1 VAAGLIVGEGA
12 VQSSETAR
20 KCRECA
26 DSALALARE
35 VQTAREARHY
45 LQLAEIW
52 LRLAARFERYGKQAP
67 RSPEDKL
74 FYLFHKTTP
83 PAYPGDS
90 SERPSSGDLP
100 Q

>member
-1 VAAGLIVGEGA
+1 MAAGAIVGEGA

-35 VQTAREARHY
+35 AQTAREARHY

-52 LRLAARFERYGKQAP
+52 LRLAARFERYGKQPP

-74 FYLFHKTTP
+74 FYLFHETTP
-83 PAYPGDS
+83 PAYPGES
-90 SERPSSGDLP
+90 SENPSSSDLP
-100 Q
+100 

>member
-1 VAAGLIVGEGA
+1 MPLC
-12 VQSSETAR
+12 ETAR

-35 VQTAREARHY
+35 AKTTREARHY

-52 LRLAARFERYGKQAP
+52 LRLAARFERYLKQPP

-74 FYLFHKTTP
+74 FYLFHETSP
-83 PAYPGDS
+83 PAYPGQDADGAS
-90 SERPSSGDLP
+90 PTDVIKSR
-100 Q
+100 